1 MAQTVTTFTHHEKHE
16 DTAIGTDAACEK
28 SRSLLGA
35 SLAAFIGVPV
45 VIVAVYL
52 ALFAPF

>member
-1 MAQTVTTFTHHEKHE
+1 MAQTATTFTHHEKHE
-16 DTAIGTDAACEK
+16 DAVSGTDAACEE

-35 SLAAFIGVPV
+35 SLAAFIGLPV
-45 VIVAVYL
+45 VIIAVYL

>member
-16 DTAIGTDAACEK
+16 DTAIGTDAACEE